1 MCFLTSVQLLPQSGS
16 HNIRSFCKEL
26 AQLARNSSSEKLLF
40 TIEEELVQPIAIQN
54 FFSGVTSEH
63 NFTSTIE
70 KALVEA
76 TNVAGIDLGKLH
88 RTCWEYYREAKKGEI
103 SFPKWL
109 TSACMFRLWLTFNQC
124 LDDGDTCVMAT
135 VTMNEILHRIIVLCS
150 YTWNDTY
157 GVKEA
162 ARGAGFTYP
171 EFLECITD
179 YFEMFKLSTSLT
191 AEVGHLGVKLIHL
204 NGVTFKSC
212 HACCT
217 LLESGHLTNQ
227 DTSLI
232 RTPH

>member
-150 YTWNDTY
+150 YTWNDSY
-157 GVKEA
+157 GVKEV

-191 AEVGHLGVKLIHL
+191 AEVGHLWVKLIRLHL
-204 NGVTFKSC
+204 KVVMLAV
-212 HACCT
+212 HY
-217 LLESGHLTNQ
+217 
-227 DTSLI
+227 
-232 RTPH
+232 